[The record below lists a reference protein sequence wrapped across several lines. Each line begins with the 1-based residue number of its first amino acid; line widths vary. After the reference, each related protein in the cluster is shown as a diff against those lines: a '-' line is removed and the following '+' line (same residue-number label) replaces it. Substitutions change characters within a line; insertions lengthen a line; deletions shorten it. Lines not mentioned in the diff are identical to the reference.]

1 MEKVEN
7 ARYYDRMSRTKKDT
21 DIRSA
26 MCKRFVSAM
35 NELNLSPLELSRALG
50 YSNAATITKVQR
62 GEAFVDT
69 ERLHIFSKLRT
80 PEGKNIDLNWLIS
93 GINSSQEQ
101 HMSLAQSIASY
112 EATSTE
118 CVEQTVTRAIP
129 AFAKLKK
136 VASMSSGQP
145 DSGNRLIHG
154 DNLEVLSHL
163 VDEMP
168 ESVRCAY
175 LDPPYNNGESYLH
188 YFDSMGHDEW
198 LEAITKRLQLI
209 KRLLRADGCV
219 WISIDDSE
227 LHYLKVSADKVFG
240 RDNFV
245 GTVIWERRTTR
256 ENRKALSRNHEYL
269 LLYAKNAPTWAKIRN
284 ALPLNEEVKDRYK
297 NPDKD
302 PRGTWQSVSANV
314 QDGHATPQQ
323 FYDLKAP
330 NGKVHWPPKGRCWVY
345 AEAKMNDEIRLNN
358 VWFGKDGNGVPRIKK
373 FLTERKDGLTPETLW
388 RADEVGTT
396 SDAKKQL
403 HVLFKEISLFD
414 TPKPEQLIS
423 KLLHI
428 STNPGDLVLD
438 PYLGSGTTAAVAH
451 KMERRYIG
459 IENGEH
465 IKSHCAFRLRQVIN
479 GDNVGVSAALG
490 WKGGG
495 GFDFYTLQ
503 QKGSSKN

>member
-1 MEKVEN
+1 
-7 ARYYDRMSRTKKDT
+7 MSRTKKDT
-21 DIRSA
+21 DVRRA
-26 MCKRFVSAM
+26 MCERFVSAM

-50 YSNAATITKVQR
+50 YTNAATITKVQR

-80 PEGKNIDLNWLIS
+80 PKGKNIDLNWLIS
-93 GINSSQEQ
+93 GINLHQELR
-101 HMSLAQSIASY
+101 MSLAQPLASY
-112 EATSTE
+112 VATLAAPTGHILTKPMSLMG
-118 CVEQTVTRAIP
+118 
-129 AFAKLKK
+129 KLKT
-136 VASMSSGQP
+136 VPSLSSGEQ

-163 VDEMP
+163 AYETP

-175 LDPPYNNGESYLH
+175 LDPPYNNGESYRH

-198 LEAITKRLQLI
+198 LEAVTKRLHLI
-209 KRLLRADGCV
+209 KQLLRPDGCV

-227 LHYLKVSADKVFG
+227 LHYLKVSADGVFG

-269 LLYAKNAPTWAKIRN
+269 LLYAKNAPTWAKARN
-284 ALPLNEEVKDRYK
+284 SLPLNEEVMERYK
-297 NPDKD
+297 NPDND
-302 PRGTWQSVSANV
+302 PRGAWQSVSANV

-323 FYDLKAP
+323 FYGVKAP

-345 AEAKMNDEIRLNN
+345 AQAKMNEEIRCNN

-388 RADEVGTT
+388 RAEEVGTT

-403 HVLFKEISLFD
+403 LALFKEISIFD
-414 TPKPEQLIS
+414 TPKPEQLIL

-428 STNPGDLVLD
+428 STNPGELVLD

-451 KMERRYIG
+451 KMGRRYIG

-465 IKSHCAFRLRQVIN
+465 IETHCAYRLRKVID
-479 GDNVGVSAALG
+479 GDDVGVSAMLG
-490 WKGGG
+490 WQGGG
-495 GFDFYTLQ
+495 GFDFFTLAK
-503 QKGSSKN
+503 KGSSKN